1 MKEKTIKKTIKK
13 SKCSLTHKNMLKI
26 ISHNTKNHQK
36 MMCDNTEFLT
46 YTNNMNKSVKAA
58 ETKKNVMQFLKK

>member
-1 MKEKTIKKTIKK
+1 
-13 SKCSLTHKNMLKI
+13 
-26 ISHNTKNHQK
+26 